1 MEDRRIRMVYW
12 ISEIIHKPV
21 DRFKNPKLVDE
32 TIDNEKRKN
41 MKSAYFTLSRTIPLS
56 ILNQKKT
63 VSHVKVI
70 SGRRQWNSTTLWF
83 PNLSF

>member
-1 MEDRRIRMVYW
+1 VILEDRRIRMVYW

-41 MKSAYFTLSRTIPLS
+41 MKSAYFTLNRTIPLS

-70 SGRRQWNSTTLWF
+70 SGRRQ
-83 PNLSF
+83 